1 MSFANTTSQSAETL
15 LIQKA
20 SRGDLDAFNHL
31 VLAHQGLAYN
41 HVFALLKDHDTAED
55 AAQEGFI
62 KAFQHIAEFR
72 GGSFRAWLLKIAT
85 NAAYDVLRQ
94 SRRRLVIP
102 LFPKD
107 DYGVENE
114 SPSWLADPD
123 TSPETK
129 AEQNELA
136 KELHRMLDELPRS
149 FRSVVTLVDVYEFDY
164 AEAAKTL
171 GVPIGTV
178 KSRLARARLQMQE
191 KLRSVYGRSLIHRA
205 TKGMERNQYGYN
217 R

>member
-1 MSFANTTSQSAETL
+1 MGFANTPSQPAETL

-20 SRGDLDAFNHL
+20 CNGDLDAFNHL
-31 VLAHQGLAYN
+31 VLAHQDLIYN
-41 HVFALLKDHDTAED
+41 HTIALLKDHDTAED
-55 AAQEGFI
+55 AAQESFV

-72 GGSFRAWLLKIAT
+72 GGSFRAWMLKIAT
-85 NAAYDVLRQ
+85 NAAYDVLRR
-94 SRRRLVIP
+94 SRRYPVFS

-129 AEQNELA
+129 VEQNELT
-136 KELHRMLDELPRS
+136 KELHRMLDELPRA
-149 FRSVVTLVDVYEFDY
+149 FRSVIMLVDIYEFDY
-164 AEAAKTL
+164 DEAAQTL
-171 GVPIGTV
+171 GIPIGTV

-191 KLRSVYGRSLIHRA
+191 KLRSAYGRSMKDQA
-205 TKGMERNQYGYN
+205 TKGMERNPYGYS

>member
-1 MSFANTTSQSAETL
+1 MGVANTTSQPDETR

-20 SRGDLDAFNHL
+20 SSGDLDAFNHL
-31 VLAHQGLAYN
+31 VLAHQDLVYHHA
-41 HVFALLKDHDTAED
+41 FALLKDRDSAED
-55 AAQEGFI
+55 AAQESFV

-85 NAAYDVLRQ
+85 NVAYDIFRQ
-94 SRRRLVIP
+94 SHRCPVIS
-102 LFPKD
+102 LFPEN

-114 SPSWLADPD
+114 SPAWLAAP
-123 TSPETK
+123 TASPEMK
-129 AEQNELA
+129 AEQNELT
-136 KELHRMLDELPRS
+136 KELHRLLDELPRA
-149 FRSVVTLVDVYEFDY
+149 FRSVIMLVDVYEFDY
-164 AEAAKTL
+164 AEAAQTL

-191 KLRSVYGRSLIHRA
+191 KLRDSFRRSMNDQA
-205 TKGMERNQYGYN
+205 TKRNQYGYN

>member
-1 MSFANTTSQSAETL
+1 MGFAHTISLPAETL

-20 SRGDLDAFNHL
+20 SSGDLDAFNHL
-31 VLAHQGLAYN
+31 VLAHQDLVYHHA
-41 HVFALLKDHDTAED
+41 FALLKDYDSAED
-55 AAQEGFI
+55 AAQESFV

-85 NAAYDVLRQ
+85 NAAYDVLRR
-94 SRRRLVIP
+94 SRRCPIAP
-102 LFPKD
+102 LFPED

-114 SPSWLADPD
+114 SPAWLADPD

-129 AEQNELA
+129 VEQNELTRD
-136 KELHRMLDELPRS
+136 LHRMLDELPRA
-149 FRSVVTLVDVYEFDY
+149 FRNVIMLVDMYDFDY
-164 AEAAKTL
+164 AEAARAL

-191 KLRSVYGRSLIHRA
+191 KLRMADGRSMTDRA
-205 TKGMERNQYGYN
+205 AKSMQRNQHG
-217 R
+217 

>member
-1 MSFANTTSQSAETL
+1 MGFANTTFQPAETR

-20 SRGDLDAFNHL
+20 CSGDLDAFNHL
-31 VLAHQGLAYN
+31 VLAHQDLVYHHA
-41 HVFALLKDHDTAED
+41 FALLRDHDSAED
-55 AAQEGFI
+55 AAQESFV

-85 NAAYDVLRQ
+85 NAAYDVLRR
-94 SRRRLVIP
+94 SRRRPIAP
-102 LFPKD
+102 LLPED

-114 SPSWLADPD
+114 SPAWLADPD

-129 AEQNELA
+129 AEHNELSRD
-136 KELHRMLDELPRS
+136 LHRMLDELPRA
-149 FRSVVTLVDVYEFDY
+149 FRNIITLVDVYELDY
-164 AEAAKTL
+164 AEAAHTL
-171 GVPIGTV
+171 GIPIGTV

-191 KLRSVYGRSLIHRA
+191 KFRSAYGRLMNDQAAKSM
-205 TKGMERNQYGYN
+205 KGSQYGYH